1 MNKKIKIILIIF
13 IILNLIMLGVL
24 TALILLTNEKNEQEN
39 NNMLN
44 NVTIQ
49 QIDEYHGRIYPKNHS
64 KLIYSYKGNISLEY
78 FYEITYKIVHYLPDL
93 NSIISN
99 YTEDQL
105 QSYYIQNQDQVKENT
120 GLTDFNSFKLLC
132 EKIKGFSKETEY
144 KESTL
149 DMLSYETTEEY
160 DKFKLAIEY
169 KDGNKID
176 LVVYI
181 ANKYRKGYPSVIFNP
196 VEE

>member
-24 TALILLTNEKNEQEN
+24 TALILLTNKKIEQEN

-49 QIDEYHGRIYPKNHS
+49 QIDEYHGRIYSKNYS
-64 KLIYSYKGNISLEY
+64 KLLYSYKGNISLEY
-78 FYEITYKIVHYLPDL
+78 FYEMTYKIVHYLPDL

-105 QSYYIQNQDQVKENT
+105 QTYYTQNQEQITKNT
-120 GLTDFNSFKLLC
+120 GLTDLNSFKLLC
-132 EKIKGFSKETEY
+132 EKIKGFNKQTEY

-149 DMLSYETTEEY
+149 DMLSYETSEEH
-160 DKFKLAIEY
+160 DSFKLKIEY

-181 ANKYRKGYPSVIFNP
+181 ANKYKKGYPSIIFNP
-196 VEE
+196 IEE